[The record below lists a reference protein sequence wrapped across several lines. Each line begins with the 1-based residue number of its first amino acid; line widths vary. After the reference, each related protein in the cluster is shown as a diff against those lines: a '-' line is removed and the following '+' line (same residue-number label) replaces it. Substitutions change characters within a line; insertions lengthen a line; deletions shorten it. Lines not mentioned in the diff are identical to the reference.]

1 MALTM
6 VSFVTLLLAY
16 TEERPFLGLMFE
28 VTSAMGIVGLSL
40 GDGGGRSFSALLTDF
55 GKVMII
61 FSMLLGRF
69 GPLMIGLFALR
80 TPARATYRYPQARV
94 VIG

>member
-1 MALTM
+1 
-6 VSFVTLLLAY
+6 
-16 TEERPFLGLMFE
+16 MFE

-40 GDGGGRSFSALLTDF
+40 GDGASRSLSALLTDF

-61 FSMLLGRF
+61 FSMILGRF
-69 GPLMIGLFALR
+69 GPLMIGLFALK
-80 TPARATYRYPQARV
+80 ATVRSGYRYPESRV